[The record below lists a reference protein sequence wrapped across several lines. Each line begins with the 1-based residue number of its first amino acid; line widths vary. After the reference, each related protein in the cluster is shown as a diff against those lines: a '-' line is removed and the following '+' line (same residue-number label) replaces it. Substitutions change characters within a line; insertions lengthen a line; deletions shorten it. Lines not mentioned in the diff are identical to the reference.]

1 MTTDS
6 TVTLTITLTDTALT
20 DEEREADTQQLFTEL
35 SDWDEIESVARVADP
50 NPPEGNKALGSF
62 LIGLLQAKVSLANGL
77 KVLSFL
83 SDRFGNKPMKLSG
96 EANGKKFE
104 IEVHSW
110 EELDALVEAYKK
122 LTDS

>member
-1 MTTDS
+1 MTTDA
-6 TVTLTITLTDTALT
+6 TVTLTITLTDTTLT

-62 LIGLLQAKVSLANGL
+62 LIGLLQAEVSLPNGL
-77 KVLSFL
+77 KVIRFL
-83 SDRFGNKPMKLSG
+83 GDRFGNKPMKLSG

-104 IEVHSW
+104 IEVHSR
-110 EELDALVEAYKK
+110 EELDAVVEAYKK